1 MAEEAERSFAV
12 AEDEDDDDDASA
24 AIRRILEDEIRL
36 RKGLNLEVWENEGR
50 ITREHLQ
57 SARLPLIFLL

>member
-24 AIRRILEDEIRL
+24 AIRTILEDEIRL
-36 RKGLNLEVWENEGR
+36 RKGLNLEV
-50 ITREHLQ
+50 
-57 SARLPLIFLL
+57 

>member
-36 RKGLNLEVWENEGR
+36 RKGLNLEV
-50 ITREHLQ
+50 
-57 SARLPLIFLL
+57 